1 MISYSMPYILVYNI
15 FHDLGMTMCKIK
27 KLFIILSLL
36 VLFIS
41 LLTYPQECVS
51 LGLDGLNRWFH
62 YMIPTLLPFMI
73 LSQLLI
79 KLEYHTYFVSI
90 FHILFKPLYK
100 INSHGIYVMVIG
112 FLCGFPTGAKTCVSL
127 YSRGLLTDHEANYL
141 LAFTNQIGP
150 IYYISFA
157 LPLLGIT
164 NKIPYIFGMYGIA
177 LLYGLFLRYTYYL
190 NKITC
195 VTSMK
200 TTTSSNH
207 SSVFTYLDEAIYD
220 SLCQIAM
227 LGGYMILFQLLNIIP
242 VLLQLP
248 NCLITH
254 LWGLLSEITNG
265 LCNIPTNVIT
275 QPIYTIICLCTIT
288 FGGFCCMAQT
298 FHVLKDTHLSLRSY
312 VLHKVILT
320 LLTGAYYIYLY

>member
-1 MISYSMPYILVYNI
+1 M
-15 FHDLGMTMCKIK
+15 
-27 KLFIILSLL
+27 LFIA
-36 VLFIS
+36 
-41 LLTYPQECVS
+41 LLTYPKECVS

-90 FHILFKPLYK
+90 FRIVLKPLYH

-127 YSRGLLTDHEANYL
+127 YKRGLLTNHEANYL

-164 NKIPYIFGMYGIA
+164 DKIPYIFGMYGIA
-177 LLYGLFLRYTYYL
+177 LLYGLCLRYTYYL
-190 NKITC
+190 NKIT
-195 VTSMK
+195 
-200 TTTSSNH
+200 
-207 SSVFTYLDEAIYD
+207 SVIECKSAVAPNNASIFIHLDEAIYD
-220 SLCQIAM
+220 SLGQIAM

-248 NCLITH
+248 TCLLTH
-254 LWGLLSEITNG
+254 IWGLLSEITNG
-265 LCNIPTNVIT
+265 LCNIPNNVIT

-288 FGGFCCMAQT
+288 FGGCCCMAQT
-298 FHVLKDTHLSLRSY
+298 FHVLKDTNLSLRSY
-312 VLHKVILT
+312 AFHKVILT
-320 LLTGAYYIYLY
+320 LLTGVYYLYLY